1 MYSFVGL
8 GAWAG
13 FLAVCGLAKL
23 ATLLNI
29 CPQWLR
35 EFKIEKHTLY

>member
-1 MYSFVGL
+1 MYGFLGL
-8 GAWAG
+8 ESWAV

-23 ATLLNI
+23 ATWLDI
-29 CPQWLR
+29 CPRWLR

>member
-1 MYSFVGL
+1 VYGFLGL
-8 GAWAG
+8 GSWVV

-23 ATLLNI
+23 ATWLNI